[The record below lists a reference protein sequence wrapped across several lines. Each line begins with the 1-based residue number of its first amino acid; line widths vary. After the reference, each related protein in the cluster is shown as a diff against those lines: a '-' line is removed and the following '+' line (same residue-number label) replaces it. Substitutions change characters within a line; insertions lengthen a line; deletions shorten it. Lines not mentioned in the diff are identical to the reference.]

1 MYAQTTHYYHN
12 VMVGGKDRTTF
23 GIARTDPTFWPSFP
37 EHTYRHRPDLFHN
50 ILGLIYENYYHLN
63 TIFQK
68 KDINTAPLAKLESQI
83 TKEENCLDFLGE
95 NYQIWGQ
102 NTHKIGGYYLPF
114 AVMGFATANLL

>member
-1 MYAQTTHYYHN
+1 MELPEPT
-12 VMVGGKDRTTF
+12 RPF
-23 GIARTDPTFWPSFP
+23 GLSLP
-37 EHTYRHRPDLFHN
+37 EPTYRHDLFRN

-114 AVMGFATANLL
+114 AVMGFAAANLLPRHLPFAVLPTCII